1 MRLAILS
8 CVVGSIAIGP
18 TARAAP
24 SRAEPVMAGA
34 GSRPVMIVEAPVV
47 SADTAVPRVL
57 YLDRCANNCV
67 VLATANDATTNNSTI
82 PMGKASYTLTAFAFG
97 DTEWAAVVKCV
108 QDVFSPY
115 DVAIVDAKPADGTLY
130 NKTFVAGLPSEIGQ
144 AADVLGIAPLAQNC
158 AVLTNN
164 VAFTF
169 ANQHTPTD
177 RVNNICWTVA
187 QESAHMYGLDHEY
200 QFVDGASSCN
210 DPMTYRNDCG
220 GEKFFRDRAAQCG
233 EFAVRDC
240 KCGRVTQDSD
250 AILLGIF
257 GTGTPTSTPPVVSI
271 VVPVASGGTVS
282 DGFAV
287 QARGGAQRG
296 IERMELVL
304 NGHTWSSVPGTGF
317 SGAGQPTI
325 TYALQFPAKVPD
337 GVIDIQVRGVDDI
350 DAATLTPAVTVTK
363 GTACVDTSRCLTG
376 QKCEAGK
383 CFWDAPTAAVGASCT
398 YNEACTTNTCVGGS
412 CEQPCDPASTSA
424 RDACPASTTCEASGG
439 VNICQATGGGC
450 CSTSRDGAV
459 QSLLGMFGLAMLL
472 GRRRR

>member
-1 MRLAILS
+1 MRLVILS
-8 CVVGSIAIGP
+8 CVIGIAT
-18 TARAAP
+18 TASAAP
-24 SRAEPVMAGA
+24 HRAPPV
-34 GSRPVMIVEAPVV
+34 IVEAPAV
-47 SADTAVPRVL
+47 SAAASAVPKVL
-57 YLDRCANNCV
+57 YLDRCANNCA

-82 PMGKASYTLTAFAFG
+82 PMGKSAYTLTAFAFG
-97 DTEWAAVVKCV
+97 DSEWAAVVKCV
-108 QDVFSPY
+108 KEVFSPY
-115 DVAIVDAKPADGTLY
+115 DVAIVDTKPADGTLY

-158 AVLTNN
+158 AVLSNN

-187 QESAHMYGLDHEY
+187 QESAHMYGLDHEF
-200 QFVDGASSCN
+200 QFTDGASACN

-220 GEKFFRDRAAQCG
+220 GQKFFRDRAAKCG
-233 EFAVRDC
+233 EFAERDC
-240 KCGRVTQDSD
+240 KCSRTTQNSDS
-250 AILLGIF
+250 ILLGIF
-257 GTGTPTSTPPVVSI
+257 DVGTPITTPPVVSI
-271 VVPVASGGTVS
+271 IIPVASGMTVPN
-282 DGFAV
+282 GFAV
-287 QARGGAQRG
+287 QAKGGAQRG

-317 SGAGQPTI
+317 GGAGQPTI

-350 DAATLTPAVTVTK
+350 GVATLSSTVTVTK
-363 GTACVDTSRCLTG
+363 GAPCADASTCATG

-383 CFWDAPTAAVGASCT
+383 CFWDAPTAAVGASCAF
-398 YNEACTTNTCVGGS
+398 NEACVTNTCVSGS
-412 CEQPCDPASTSA
+412 CEQPCDPASTSF
-424 RDACPASTTCEASGG
+424 RDACPASETCGASGG
-439 VNICQATGGGC
+439 VNVCQAVGGGC
-450 CSTSRDGAV
+450 CSSSQDGGV